1 MVEDDT
7 SAYNDCENV
16 ITGADPEKDMV
27 ENIDVGD
34 NIDISDELK
43 FELDISDDN
52 ISVGGTAERAVEDN
66 VSEKGVEGVFIEGIV
81 E

>member
-16 ITGADPEKDMV
+16 ITEADPEKDMV

-34 NIDISDELK
+34 NI
-43 FELDISDDN
+43 
-52 ISVGGTAERAVEDN
+52 V
-66 VSEKGVEGVFIEGIV
+66 
-81 E
+81 